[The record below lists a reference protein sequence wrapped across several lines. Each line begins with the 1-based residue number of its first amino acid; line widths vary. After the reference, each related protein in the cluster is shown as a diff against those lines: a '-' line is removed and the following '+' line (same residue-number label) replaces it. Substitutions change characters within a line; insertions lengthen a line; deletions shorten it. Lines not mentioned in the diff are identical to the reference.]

1 MRGADR
7 TFYNIE
13 SCGYDTSK
21 EDCEIAMSVLVAE
34 PWNLRKGDVIYA
46 RVHAINEKGEGLPA
60 FSNDRYTLKTEPRQM
75 PTPQL

>member
-1 MRGADR
+1 
-7 TFYNIE
+7 
-13 SCGYDTSK
+13 
-21 EDCEIAMSVLVAE
+21 MSVLVAE